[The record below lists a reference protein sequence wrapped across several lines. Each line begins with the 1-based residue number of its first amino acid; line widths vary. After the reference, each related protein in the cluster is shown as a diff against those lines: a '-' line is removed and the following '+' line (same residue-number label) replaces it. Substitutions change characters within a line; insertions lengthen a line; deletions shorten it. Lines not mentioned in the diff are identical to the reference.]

1 MGCQPEWMKSA
12 AEADMLDATMT
23 MIMMLLLALVATV
36 VGAESNDLG

>member
-1 MGCQPEWMKSA
+1 
-12 AEADMLDATMT
+12 MLDATMT

>member
-1 MGCQPEWMKSA
+1 MVGNPA
-12 AEADMLDATMT
+12 GGPVLDATST

>member
-1 MGCQPEWMKSA
+1 
-12 AEADMLDATMT
+12 MLDVTMT